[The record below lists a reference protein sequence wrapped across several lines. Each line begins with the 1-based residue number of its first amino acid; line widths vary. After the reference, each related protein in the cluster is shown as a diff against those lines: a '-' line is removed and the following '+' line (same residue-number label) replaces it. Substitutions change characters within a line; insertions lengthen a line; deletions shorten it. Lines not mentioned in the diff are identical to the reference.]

1 MAVKLE
7 LYRVFKEV
15 AETGNISAAAKNL
28 YISQSAV
35 SQSIKQLETAL
46 QARLFARSPRGVT
59 LTGEGQMLYQYVRN
73 ALGLLATGEDKLS
86 QAQQLLLGTLTIGA
100 SDTVTGQFLTPYLD
114 EFHHQHP
121 GIRLKIVSGRS
132 AKVVS
137 MLRSGAVDI
146 AFASSP
152 KDSTLET
159 WPCFAT
165 HSVFV
170 AGKNYHCDF
179 DKIYTRQE
187 MAEFPLILLE
197 RKASSRVFL
206 EQEFLKAGVTLTP
219 EIELSSRQLL
229 VTLAGIGLGVAGVTL
244 EFVRKDLESGDI
256 RLLKTDFTIPE
267 RSVDMCTLKEV
278 PPTAAATAFMEMVRR
293 DMRDMETFLFL
304 FEMLGTI
311 AFAASGAVLG
321 VRKGLDVFGV
331 CILGLTTACGGG
343 MVRDVLLGN
352 TPPAAFQNPTAS
364 AVAVVTSLTMF
375 LSGVRH
381 LLMGNQ
387 RRYDL
392 FMLLMDS
399 AGLGI
404 FTVMGVRVVWNCVEA
419 PSLYLLVF
427 VGVLTGV
434 GGGLLRDVMA
444 GDMPYIFVKHIY
456 ACASLVGAVIC
467 GVLRQSAGEM
477 TAMLVGAAA
486 VFAIRCLSAH
496 YRWNLPHP
504 NA

>member
-159 WPCFAT
+159 WPCFTT

-229 VTLAGIGLGVAGVTL
+229 VTLAGIGGIRPEG
-244 EFVRKDLESGDI
+244 SG
-256 RLLKTDFTIPE
+256 K
-267 RSVDMCTLKEV
+267 
-278 PPTAAATAFMEMVRR
+278 RR
-293 DMRDMETFLFL
+293 Y
-304 FEMLGTI
+304 
-311 AFAASGAVLG
+311 
-321 VRKGLDVFGV
+321 
-331 CILGLTTACGGG
+331 
-343 MVRDVLLGN
+343 
-352 TPPAAFQNPTAS
+352 PPAENGLHDPGAQRGYVYLEGSSSHGRGYRLYGNGAE
-364 AVAVVTSLTMF
+364 
-375 LSGVRH
+375 GHVRH
-381 LLMGNQ
+381 G
-387 RRYDL
+387 DL
-392 FMLLMDS
+392 
-399 AGLGI
+399 
-404 FTVMGVRVVWNCVEA
+404 
-419 PSLYLLVF
+419 SLSV
-427 VGVLTGV
+427 
-434 GGGLLRDVMA
+434 
-444 GDMPYIFVKHIY
+444 
-456 ACASLVGAVIC
+456 
-467 GVLRQSAGEM
+467 
-477 TAMLVGAAA
+477 
-486 VFAIRCLSAH
+486 
-496 YRWNLPHP
+496 
-504 NA
+504 

>member
-159 WPCFAT
+159 WSCFTT

-197 RKASSRVFL
+197 RKASSRLYLEKYFL
-206 EQEFLKAGVTLTP
+206 QNGLRLNP
-219 EIELSSRQLL
+219 EIELGARSLL
-229 VTLAGIGLGVAGVTL
+229 VDLAAIGFGVAGVTE
-244 EFVRKDLESGDI
+244 EFVRRDMENGRLRKLETTFDI
-256 RLLKTDFTIPE
+256 PP
-267 RSVDMCTLKEV
+267 RSVDMCILRGV
-278 PPTAAATAFMEMVRR
+278 PQTAAAQR
-293 DMRDMETFLFL
+293 
-304 FEMLGTI
+304 
-311 AFAASGAVLG
+311 FADFIRES
-321 VRKGLDVFGV
+321 
-331 CILGLTTACGGG
+331 
-343 MVRDVLLGN
+343 
-352 TPPAAFQNPTAS
+352 
-364 AVAVVTSLTMF
+364 
-375 LSGVRH
+375 
-381 LLMGNQ
+381 
-387 RRYDL
+387 
-392 FMLLMDS
+392 
-399 AGLGI
+399 
-404 FTVMGVRVVWNCVEA
+404 
-419 PSLYLLVF
+419 
-427 VGVLTGV
+427 
-434 GGGLLRDVMA
+434 
-444 GDMPYIFVKHIY
+444 VK
-456 ACASLVGAVIC
+456 
-467 GVLRQSAGEM
+467 
-477 TAMLVGAAA
+477 
-486 VFAIRCLSAH
+486 
-496 YRWNLPHP
+496 
-504 NA
+504 